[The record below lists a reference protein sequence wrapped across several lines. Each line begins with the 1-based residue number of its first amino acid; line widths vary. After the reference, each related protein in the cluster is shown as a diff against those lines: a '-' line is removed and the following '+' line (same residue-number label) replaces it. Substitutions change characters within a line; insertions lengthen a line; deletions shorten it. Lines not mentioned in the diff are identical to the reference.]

1 MNLNRPPL
9 PLPSLPSLHKASLV
23 ASALLIALSAISV
36 QAFCGFY
43 VGKADSK
50 LFNKASKVV
59 IARDGDVTVL
69 TMANDYQ
76 GDLKEFAAVF
86 PVPVVPK
93 EHDIKVVPNRI
104 IEKLDAYSA
113 PRIVEY
119 HDPDPCRPQVYRRV
133 AMRSAPLAMTSVPKS
148 KAPVVKIEAQYSV
161 EEYDILILS
170 SEDSKGLES
179 WLTQEGYKVPAGAS
193 KVLGSYIK
201 QNMKFFVA
209 KVNLE
214 EQATLG
220 YTTLRPLQVR
230 YESKKFALPIRLGTV
245 NAAADQEILAFMLS
259 PDGRVECTN
268 YKTEKLPTGMD
279 LPQFVRSEFK
289 DFYRD
294 MFYYQV
300 AKAKKKAVFMEYGWD
315 MGWCDP
321 CAGDPLTPSEQLT
334 LGCTW
339 IKAGP
344 GKVDASAKA
353 KESEYRVQSGDTV
366 FSIAR
371 KKNVSMQQL
380 RARNNL
386 AASRIFTGQTLVV
399 PSADYKPVFSVPR
412 PTYVTR
418 LHAVYNAET
427 FPEDLVFQATSDKKN
442 FQGRYVLKTPWKG
455 KADACPA
462 AKTYLETL
470 QKLKGQRVDNLV
482 ELTGWD
488 LAECRKKAGL

>member
-1 MNLNRPPL
+1 MKLNRTPL
-9 PLPSLPSLHKASLV
+9 PLPSLHKASLV
-23 ASALLIALSAISV
+23 VGALLIAASAVSV

-59 IARDGDVTVL
+59 IARDGDTTVL

-93 EHDIKVVPNRI
+93 KEDIKVVPNKI

-119 HDPDPCRPQVYRRV
+119 HDPDPCALPIGNSAFSSGGAPMALSV
-133 AMRSAPLAMTSVPKS
+133 RSAPV
-148 KAPVVKIEAQYSV
+148 KAPPVKIEAQYSV
-161 EEYDILILS
+161 EEYEILILS
-170 SEDSKGLES
+170 SEDSKGLET
-179 WLTQEGYKVPAGAS
+179 WLTQEGYKIPAGAS

-201 QNMKFFVA
+201 QHMKFFVA
-209 KVNLE
+209 KVNLDK
-214 EQATLG
+214 QADLG

-230 YESKKFALPIRLGTV
+230 YQSKKFALPIRLGTV

-259 PDGRVECTN
+259 PNGRVECTN

-279 LPQFVRSEFK
+279 LPQFVRGEFK

-334 LGCTW
+334 LGCRW
-339 IKAGP
+339 VSPDEFAGTA
-344 GKVDASAKA
+344 DN
-353 KESEYRVQSGDTV
+353 ESNYRVKSGDTL
-366 FSIAR
+366 FAIAR
-371 KKNVSMQQL
+371 KNKVSVQQL
-380 RARNNL
+380 RGRNNL
-386 AASRIFTGQTLVV
+386 RGSNIAAGATLVI
-399 PSADYKPVFSVPR
+399 PSPDFRPVGALTR
-412 PTYVTR
+412 PTYITR

-427 FPEDLVFQATSDKKN
+427 FPEDLVFQATSDKQN

-455 KADACPA
+455 KADACPG
-462 AKTYLETL
+462 AKTYLDQL
-470 QKLKGQRVDNLV
+470 KDLKGKRVDNLV